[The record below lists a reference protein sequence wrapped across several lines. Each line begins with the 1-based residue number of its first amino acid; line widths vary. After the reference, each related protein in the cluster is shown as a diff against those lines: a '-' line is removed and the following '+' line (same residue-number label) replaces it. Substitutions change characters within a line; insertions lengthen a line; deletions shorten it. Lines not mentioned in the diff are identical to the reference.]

1 MESSCR
7 RARIGR
13 NVLAL
18 DLLCFPAVLI
28 RHASALTAHIVD
40 AFFQI
45 VRVELHVLP
54 DERLI
59 CAALRARDV
68 PLFLRREVERVLNS
82 AVALDGRRG
91 NHDGFAVPESRLA
104 FLRQVQRI
112 ALCSCTFGV
121 AVYLV
126 SQQNFDRTA
135 GKARRAVCSNDGY
148 VAADEVLLHHGV
160 SGESAFD
167 IHQPFEARRVP
178 KHRGNSIFG
187 KRLAH
192 IKGRLHT
199 HDRGRGVVHVVGQH
213 VQNERIGFAYLGRRH
228 YHHFP
233 DVWITDGIHN
243 SPLIRSLV
251 RVPSARFRAGLGGQ
265 YPVLVR
271 PLADCQRRWRFQLL
285 QNDRKQLNRLRL
297 HLYDD
302 VLFLRHFVHPA
313 LRTPG
318 TYR

>member
-1 MESSCR
+1 MEASCR
-7 RARIGR
+7 CARIGC
-13 NVLAL
+13 NVFPF
-18 DLLCFPAVLI
+18 DLLCFPAVFVCN
-28 RHASALTAHIVD
+28 APAFTAHIVNTLV
-40 AFFQI
+40 QI
-45 VRVELHVLP
+45 VRVELHVFP
-54 DERLI
+54 DKRLV
-59 CAALRARDV
+59 CPALRARDI
-68 PLFLRREVERVLNS
+68 PLFLRGEVERILNS
-82 AVALDGRRG
+82 AVAFDGRRR
-91 NHDGFAVPESRLA
+91 NHDGLAIPESRLA
-104 FLRQVQRI
+104 FLCQVQRI
-112 ALCSCTFGV
+112 TLCSCAFGV

-126 SQQNFDRTA
+126 SQQHFDRAA
-135 GKARRAVCSNDGY
+135 GKARRAVRSNDGY
-148 VAADEVLLHHGV
+148 VTTDEVFLHHCV

-167 IHQPFEARRVP
+167 INQPFEARRVT

-192 IKGRLHT
+192 IEGRLHT
-199 HDRGRGVVHVVGQH
+199 HDGSRGVVHVVGQH
-213 VQNERIGFAYLGRRH
+213 VQNERIGFPDLCRRH
-228 YHHFP
+228 YHYFP
-233 DVWITDGIHN
+233 DVRIADGIHN
-243 SPLIRSLV
+243 GPLVRSLI

-265 YPVLVR
+265 HPVLVR